1 MKNVANTI
9 EDLLE
14 ILAGLREQAQM
25 QIESSDA
32 TIMLSIAR
40 QTFKGTALTD
50 RQFALMQEKLQ
61 YYRDQFT
68 ALDYEFDR
76 AVDTLRQP
84 LRHIDRSKYIKL
96 VSHNEMV
103 GDNLYESYKQ
113 DWKWI
118 KVRFPFAKKL
128 IMIVN
133 ELQSNNGDY
142 HHEKGTHEH
151 YFRLTERNAYN
162 VIDKFKDKNFEI
174 EKYLLDLYKELCELE
189 VNKDQY
195 VPGVYNGKIKNLPD
209 NAIFAIENSVE
220 DNSILQYYDRRHLFG
235 LKHFDDIEQVLNRAT
250 PLSASIAKRKSNRV
264 VIKPSTHNIN
274 NLLSSLKELN
284 RFPLLVILDET
295 EALDKLS
302 EIHYSLR
309 NMFRSEDMSV
319 MFRLGNSDGADF
331 NIFVK
336 ENNLNNMVAKNTKVV
351 YINNNKVPKPLIN
364 SGWRPSTSLRFDT
377 DYFKQA
383 GKYVEGLDLNI
394 DYIEEA
400 GYFGRYGL
408 GRRYEII

>member
-14 ILAGLREQAQM
+14 ILAGLQGQAQM

-32 TIMLSIAR
+32 TIMHSIAR
-40 QTFKGTALTD
+40 QTLKGTALTD

-61 YYRDQFT
+61 NYRDQFT

-76 AVDTLRQP
+76 AVDALRQP

-103 GDNLYESYKQ
+103 GDQIYESYKQ

-174 EKYLLDLYKELCELE
+174 ETYLLDLYKELCELE
-189 VNKDQY
+189 VNKDQH
-195 VPGVYNGKIKNLPD
+195 VPGVYNGEVRNLSD
-209 NAIFAIENSVE
+209 NALAALKEHTE
-220 DNSILQYYDRRHLFG
+220 DNILHYYDRRYLFG
-235 LKHFDDIEQVLNRAT
+235 LKHFDSELEQVLNQAN
-250 PLSASIAKRKSNRV
+250 PLTASLAKRKSNKV
-264 VIKPSTHNIN
+264 VIKPTSHNIN
-274 NLLSSLKELN
+274 NVISSLNDLN
-284 RFPLLVILDET
+284 RYPLLVILNEND
-295 EALDKLS
+295 ALDKLN
-302 EIHYSLR
+302 ILHNSLKYIF
-309 NMFRSEDMSV
+309 NSEDMSV
-319 MFRLGNSDGADF
+319 MFRLDNNTGAEF
-331 NIFVK
+331 NLFVK
-336 ENNLNNMVAKNTKVV
+336 EQKLNNLVAKNTKVV
-351 YINNNKVPKPLIN
+351 YINSNKVPKPLIN
-364 SGWRPSTSLRFDT
+364 SGWKPYTSLRFDAE
-377 DYFKQA
+377 YFKQA

-394 DYIEEA
+394 EYVEDA
-400 GYFGRYGL
+400 SYFGRFGL

>member
-14 ILAGLREQAQM
+14 ILAGLQGQAQM

-32 TIMLSIAR
+32 TIMHSIAR
-40 QTFKGTALTD
+40 QTLKGTALTD

-61 YYRDQFT
+61 NYRDQFT

-76 AVDTLRQP
+76 AVDALRQP

-103 GDNLYESYKQ
+103 GDSPYESYKQ

-174 EKYLLDLYKELCELE
+174 ETYLLDLYKELCELE
-189 VNKDQY
+189 VNKDQH
-195 VPGVYNGKIKNLPD
+195 VPGVYNGEVRNLSD
-209 NAIFAIENSVE
+209 NALAALKEHTE
-220 DNSILQYYDRRHLFG
+220 DNILHYYDRRYLFG
-235 LKHFDDIEQVLNRAT
+235 LKHFDSELEQVLNQAN
-250 PLSASIAKRKSNRV
+250 PLTASLAKRKTNKV
-264 VIKPSTHNIN
+264 VIKPTSHNIN
-274 NLLSSLKELN
+274 NVISSLNDLN
-284 RFPLLVILDET
+284 RYPLLVILNEND
-295 EALDKLS
+295 ALDKLN
-302 EIHYSLR
+302 ILHNSLKYIF
-309 NMFRSEDMSV
+309 NSEDMSV
-319 MFRLGNSDGADF
+319 MFRLDNNTGAEF
-331 NIFVK
+331 NLFVK
-336 ENNLNNMVAKNTKVV
+336 EQKLNNLVAKNTKVV
-351 YINNNKVPKPLIN
+351 YINSNKVPKPLIN
-364 SGWRPSTSLRFDT
+364 SGWKPYTSLRFDAE
-377 DYFKQA
+377 YFKQA

-394 DYIEEA
+394 EYVEDA
-400 GYFGRYGL
+400 SYFGRFGL